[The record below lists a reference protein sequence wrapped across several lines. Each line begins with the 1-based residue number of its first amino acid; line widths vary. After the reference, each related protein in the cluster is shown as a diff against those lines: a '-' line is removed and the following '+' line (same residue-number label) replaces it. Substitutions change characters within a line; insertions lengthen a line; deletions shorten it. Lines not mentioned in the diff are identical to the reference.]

1 MSFEDNKDLFLE
13 EARDLLPKIESG
25 LVALEKSPR
34 DMELI
39 NEVFR
44 GLHTIKGSGAMFGF
58 HAVSEFTHHVENLF
72 DDIRSERLAIN
83 HSIIDIGLRSIDC
96 IAVLL
101 DGSDGGDVKVQLIQ
115 DIEGIDRGVKGPAVA
130 QANSAIPEKGS
141 EPARPTKNPAEGK
154 TPQMYRI
161 SFKPQPQLLHRG
173 VRIEPLF
180 RELLELGACH
190 ITAIA
195 DAVPAMEKLDPSL
208 LYISWIITIS
218 TDQEINTVR
227 SVFMFVEDYSE
238 LIVTPVN
245 IRDSEGTV
253 VVPKLGQIL
262 VDRGLIEESEVDEIR
277 QAQKPFGEVAVDK
290 GKVSKEH
297 VESALAEQAM
307 VKTINA
313 DHEARQESSTVRVKK
328 EKLDGLIDLVG
339 ELVILQAMLDQEAK
353 KESSSV
359 FASLS
364 ENLGR
369 LSADLRD
376 TVMSIRMVPLVDFF
390 TSFQRLI
397 RDLSLQIGK
406 QIRLEIS
413 GESTELDKNVIELLK
428 DPIVHIIRNS
438 ADHGIETPE
447 VRSRE
452 GKDPVGTVSISARQV
467 GPRVEIS
474 ISDDGAGLD
483 IEKIRSR
490 ALERRLLDP
499 GEADEGRIMQM
510 IFEPGFS
517 TAEKTTDISGRGV
530 GMDVVKRNIERLRG
544 EVSLSSVRGRGLT
557 VTLSIPLTL
566 VIIEALL
573 VRIAGYDYVISLSQV
588 QECVDLTAEERGDGT
603 GNSIINL
610 RGTTIPIIS
619 LRESL
624 MIGRKY
630 DGMPRLV
637 IVNSEGST
645 VGLEVDAVLGKK
657 QVVVKP
663 LSSAIKSIKAISGA
677 TILGDGSVALILD
690 VAEIIRA
697 KENARTS

>member
-13 EARDLLPKIESG
+13 EARDLLPKIENG
-25 LVALEKSPR
+25 LVVLEKRPE
-34 DMELI
+34 DMELV

-58 HAVSEFTHHVENLF
+58 HAVSEFAHHVENLF
-72 DDIRSERLAIN
+72 DDIRSGRLAIN
-83 HSIIDIGLRSIDC
+83 HFIIDVGLRSVDC
-96 IAVLL
+96 ISLL
-101 DGSDGGDVKVQLIQ
+101 LEGSDGGELKAQLIQ
-115 DIEGIDRGVKGPAVA
+115 DIQGIDRGVQK
-130 QANSAIPEKGS
+130 SAEEQS
-141 EPARPTKNPAEGK
+141 TRPTENLAEGK
-154 TPQMYRI
+154 NLQIYRI
-161 SFKPQPQLLHRG
+161 SFKPQSQLLHRG
-173 VRIEPLF
+173 VRLEPLF
-180 RELLELGACH
+180 RELSELGACH

-195 DAVPAMEKLDPSL
+195 DDVPVIEKLDPSS
-208 LYISWIITIS
+208 LYLSWIITIS
-218 TDQEINTVR
+218 TGQEINTVR

-238 LIVTPVN
+238 LIVTPIS
-245 IRDSEGTV
+245 IRDSEGAV
-253 VVPKLGQIL
+253 VVPKIGQIL
-262 VDRGLIEESEVDEIR
+262 IDRGLMEMSEVDEIR
-277 QAQKPFGEVAVDK
+277 QAQKPFGEVAIDK

-297 VESALAEQAM
+297 IESALAEQTM
-307 VKTINA
+307 VKTISA

-390 TSFQRLI
+390 TNFQRLI
-397 RDLSLQIGK
+397 RDLSLQVGK

-413 GESTELDKNVIELLK
+413 GEDTELDKNVIELLK
-428 DPIVHIIRNS
+428 DPLVHIIRNS

-447 VRSRE
+447 ARTRA
-452 GKDPVGTVSISARQV
+452 GKNPVGTISIGARQV

-474 ISDDGAGLD
+474 VSDDGAGLD
-483 IEKIRSR
+483 VEKIKDR
-490 ALERRLLDP
+490 AVERRLLDP
-499 GEADEGRIMQM
+499 GETDEGRIMQM

-588 QECVDLTAEERGDGT
+588 QECVDLTSEERGDGT
-603 GNSIINL
+603 GNSIMNL

-624 MIGRKY
+624 MIGQKY

-637 IVNSEGST
+637 IVNCEGST
-645 VGLEVDAVLGKK
+645 VGLEVDAVVGKK

-663 LSSAIKSIKAISGA
+663 LSSAIRHIKAISGA

-690 VAEIIRA
+690 VSEIIRA
-697 KENARTS
+697 RENARTR